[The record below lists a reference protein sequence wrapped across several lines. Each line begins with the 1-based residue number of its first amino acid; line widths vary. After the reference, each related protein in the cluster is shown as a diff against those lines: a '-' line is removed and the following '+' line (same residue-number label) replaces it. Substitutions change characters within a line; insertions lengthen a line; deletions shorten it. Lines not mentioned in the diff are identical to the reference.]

1 MNKTVLYK
9 RAYEL
14 LLEKNA
20 TRTMDMIRGGTLS
33 PQSLSR
39 LGFSPPSSD
48 LISMQTAS
56 RGVSGLLGGMANAFR
71 SKAPKQLQTLG
82 NSAASKLDALA
93 TKIPSNQVDYKNSP
107 QYQAVLNSSKGAQ
120 KSEKNYFVNDEFVPA
135 HQVVSDIRSKW
146 PSEKVKM
153 EQQAQHLGNV
163 MSGETAELKELLTRS
178 PGINQFTGLPRPGVT
193 EKVPFSVRQVGE
205 PVENFKLPE
214 LGSLGH
220 RGRPWGAEADTIFS
234 DSPGFA
240 MTPAKNSVK
249 VPNIRAVKKVIT
261 HLPQHEQDTII
272 DQLLSSVSHEVGHQ
286 KHISRYS
293 PEQVK
298 SMMALLHRKLGPTYK
313 EPFKEYKPGFMRG
326 MFGGADELHNGMETI
341 GHFLGTRGSS
351 RAAKAAISVPI
362 EKMRA
367 VNPALLAEWQNTLI
381 NIPEN
386 LRNRLLATRAH
397 TYLNYGMK

>member
-1 MNKTVLYK
+1 MNKKVLYK

-33 PQSLSR
+33 PQSLLR
-39 LGFSPPSSD
+39 LGFSPPSSN
-48 LISMQTAS
+48 LISTQTAG
-56 RGVSGLLGGMANAFR
+56 RGVSGLLGGLANAFR
-71 SKAPKQLQTLG
+71 SKTPAKLQTLG

-93 TKIPSNQVDYKNSP
+93 TKIPNNPVDYKDSS
-107 QYQAVLNSSKGAQ
+107 QYQAVLNSSKGPQ
-120 KSEKNYFVNDEFVPA
+120 KNEKNYFVDNEFVPA
-135 HQVVSDIRSKW
+135 HQAVSDIRTKW

-163 MSGETAELKELLTRS
+163 MSGETAELKEALNPP
-178 PGINQFTGLPRPGVT
+178 PGLNQFTGKPRPAVKNKFKT
-193 EKVPFSVRQVGE
+193 KQIGE
-205 PVENFKLPE
+205 PVENFKLPA

-220 RGRPWGAEADTIFS
+220 GGRPWGSEADSIFK
-234 DSPGFA
+234 DSPVFA
-240 MTPAKNSVK
+240 MRPSSNAVAI
-249 VPNIRAVKKVIT
+249 PNIRAVKKVIT
-261 HLPQHEQDTII
+261 HLPQDEQKSII

-293 PEQVK
+293 PEQIK

-313 EPFKEYKPGFMRG
+313 EPFRKYNPGFTRG

-341 GHFLGTRGSS
+341 GHFLGTRGGS

-362 EKMRA
+362 EKMRV
-367 VNPALLAEWQNTLI
+367 VNPALLAEWQNSLI

-386 LRNRLLATRAH
+386 LRNRLLATRSH